1 MLDLSQR
8 MEVSYKVN
16 KMIKKANDSLGLALR
31 QPHITYKL
39 KNTTVSAQT
48 SGNTINFNA
57 GLVNIITADIQDE
70 VAHIIN
76 LALNREHNAKSET
89 YLNILKVLTG
99 NAGLND
105 IVTSVKPQAP
115 APKKVV
121 VAKTAKPKASKPV
134 KKVVNGNKAI
144 AMTAYRDA
152 IKANADITRQ
162 EMITVIVEALHFEN
176 DKPGRIK
183 AAGLYQSAKKA
194 LEA

>member
-16 KMIKKANDSLGLALR
+16 KMIKKANDALNLGLR
-31 QPHITYKL
+31 QPNITYKL
-39 KNTTVSAQT
+39 KGTADIGRNV
-48 SGNTINFNA
+48 GNTINFNT
-57 GLVNIITADIQDE
+57 GLTNIITADIQDQ

-76 LALNREHNAKSET
+76 IELNHEHNPKSET
-89 YLNILKVLTG
+89 YQNILKVLTG
-99 NAGLND
+99 NAD
-105 IVTSVKPQAP
+105 IIVDVKPKAE

-121 VAKTAKPKASKPV
+121 TAKT

-152 IKANADITRQ
+152 KKANANITRQ

-176 DKPGRIK
+176 DKPSRIK
-183 AAGLYQSAKKA
+183 AAGLYQQVKKA
-194 LEA
+194 VEK